1 MLPGISQLRATVSRE
16 GYPDQEEKGHVG
28 PIALNIE
35 QTLHNLNDLSTTEAV
50 FICKGDF
57 TLDCHM
63 RCPDILIVND
73 GNIII
78 NGTKSDKGIYDL
90 SDKSLTCS
98 GVLSIEGQDTRL
110 PPAHK

>member
-1 MLPGISQLRATVSRE
+1 
-16 GYPDQEEKGHVG
+16 
-28 PIALNIE
+28 
-35 QTLHNLNDLSTTEAV
+35 
-50 FICKGDF
+50 
-57 TLDCHM
+57 M